1 MSNTQSL
8 AEFLAHSVE
17 LESEARERYLEL
29 AESMAAHHN
38 EAVAEFFARMAEES
52 RLHLEEVAEIAQ
64 AHKLPDLKPWEFEW
78 PDEESPEATSYEA
91 VHYRMSLRQAMLLA
105 LDNERAAEKFYGS
118 FAKTSPDAETRQL
131 AAQFSAEEA
140 SHAAQLVKKLG
151 DLPADS
157 GSELQEDDDPHMPE

>member
-1 MSNTQSL
+1 MSTEQL

-29 AESMAAHHN
+29 AESMSAHHN
-38 EAVAEFFARMAEES
+38 EDVAGFFSRMAEES
-52 RLHLEEVAEIAQ
+52 RLHLEEVAEIAE
-64 AHKLPDLKPWEFEW
+64 AHQLPELKAWEFQW
-78 PDEESPEATSYEA
+78 PGEESPEATSYEA

-118 FAKTSPDAETRQL
+118 FARSSDDGETRKL
-131 AAQFSAEEA
+131 AAQFAAEEA

-151 DLPADS
+151 ALPADS
-157 GSELQEDDDPHMPE
+157 GQQLEEDDDPHMPE